1 MSMLCNILGIFW
13 YKQKSGTAYNIGRHT
28 NSHNICFI
36 IDSWIISINCV
47 QFSIWLFNDLFALF
61 VYTATL
67 PLCATLPGANW
78 SLLTFILLLYHPHIN
93 PVWGKNSAPMV
104 PHFSLHLCVP
114 DDTRVRSSSGR
125 MVVTLG
131 SLLDDQH
138 WHSVLIERFNKQVNF
153 TLDRHTQHFRTKG
166 DGDSLEVDYE
176 VTFLDL
182 FLLFTAEVKPPNDAK
197 KSKCLFCCRQN
208 TI

>member
-1 MSMLCNILGIFW
+1 MSALCKIYGIIFLYRAILLYLCKHSSYPLGSRFT
-13 YKQKSGTAYNIGRHT
+13 SG
-28 NSHNICFI
+28 
-36 IDSWIISINCV
+36 
-47 QFSIWLFNDLFALF
+47 
-61 VYTATL
+61 
-67 PLCATLPGANW
+67 
-78 SLLTFILLLYHPHIN
+78 LLTLILSLYHPHIY
-93 PVWGKNSAPMV
+93 PVWGKIWPCDALFLPPPLLS
-104 PHFSLHLCVP
+104 VP

-176 VTFLDL
+176 VAFFDL
-182 FLLFTAEVKPPNDAK
+182 FLLFMVDLKPLLLPK
-197 KSKCLFCCRQN
+197 KRTRDSFVVVQMLSIDEMN
-208 TI
+208 SSS